1 MNEIIRIEG
10 LTMAFGKH
18 EVLRGIDLAV
28 TKGESI
34 AIIGPSGSGKST
46 LLRCLN
52 RLEQPSGGRTLFE
65 GKEVLPA
72 TDMNALRARMGMVFQ
87 HFNLFPHM
95 TALGNV
101 IEAPIHVLK
110 IPRAQ
115 AVEEG
120 RALLGRVGLAD
131 RADAYPSQLSGG
143 QKQRVAIA
151 RCLAMKPQL
160 MLLDEV
166 TSALDPELVG
176 EVLAVIRDLAEQ
188 GMTMVL
194 VTHEMG
200 FARDVADRVIFM
212 DAGLIVEE
220 GTPAEI
226 FSNPRSDRLRLF
238 LRAVLDRVPG

>member
-1 MNEIIRIEG
+1 LNEIIRVEG
-10 LTMAFGKH
+10 LTMAFGKN
-18 EVLRGIDLAV
+18 EVLRGINLAV
-28 TKGESI
+28 AKGESI

-46 LLRCLN
+46 LLRCIN
-52 RLEQPSGGRTLFE
+52 RLEQPSGGKTTFE
-65 GKEVLPA
+65 GKEVLLG
-72 TDMNALRARMGMVFQ
+72 TNMNALRARMGMVFQ

-110 IPRAQ
+110 IPRSQ

-120 RALLGRVGLAD
+120 HALLRRVGLAD

-176 EVLAVIRDLAEQ
+176 EVLAVVRDLAEQ
-188 GMTMVL
+188 GMTMIL

-220 GTPAEI
+220 GPPAEV
-226 FSNPRSDRLRLF
+226 FSNPKSDRLRLF